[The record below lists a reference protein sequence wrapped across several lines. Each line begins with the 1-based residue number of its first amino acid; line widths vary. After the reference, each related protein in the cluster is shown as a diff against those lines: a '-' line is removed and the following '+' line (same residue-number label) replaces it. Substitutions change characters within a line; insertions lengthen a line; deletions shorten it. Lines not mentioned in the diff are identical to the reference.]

1 MDMVAMVMVENNG
14 PWKLD
19 VVGPNIT
26 PFMSISKYRD
36 LPLVG
41 LMGKCPM
48 PKGGG
53 CTLVGIIL
61 TNVIKQ
67 IRTMHLALSLSPYE
81 GQVLH

>member
-1 MDMVAMVMVENNG
+1 MEMVAMVMVDNSG
-14 PWKLD
+14 AWKLD

-26 PFMSISKYRD
+26 PFMSILKYKD
-36 LPLVG
+36 LPLVA

-53 CTLVGIIL
+53 CTMVGTIL
-61 TNVIKQ
+61 INVIKQ
-67 IRTMHLALSLSPYE
+67 IRKMHFPSYE

>member
-1 MDMVAMVMVENNG
+1 LENEMVSMLMVDHSG
-14 PWKLD
+14 AWILD

-26 PFMSISKYRD
+26 PFMSILKYKD
-36 LPLVG
+36 LPLIG

-53 CTLVGIIL
+53 CTLVGTIL

-67 IRTMHLALSLSPYE
+67 IGKMQF
-81 GQVLH
+81 GN